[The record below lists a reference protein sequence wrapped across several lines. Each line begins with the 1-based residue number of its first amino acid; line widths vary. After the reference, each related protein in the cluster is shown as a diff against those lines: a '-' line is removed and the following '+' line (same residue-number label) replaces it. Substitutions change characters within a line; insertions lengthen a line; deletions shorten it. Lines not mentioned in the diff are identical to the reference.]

1 MTTTFTFARG
11 DSPLVVSA
19 PHVGTYVP
27 ASILGRL
34 VPEAAEL
41 ADTDWHVERLYDF
54 ARGLGASMVAATH
67 SRLVVDLNRD
77 PAGKPL
83 YPGASNTELC
93 PLGTFA
99 DGPVYRPGAG
109 PDEAEVAR
117 RVEAYWRPYH
127 EALAA
132 ELARVRARFGVAVL
146 WDAHSIVSRA
156 PRFFEGVLP
165 DFNLGT
171 ADGASCDAGLAA
183 RVEGIL
189 ASTPGFTTVH
199 NGRFKGG
206 YITRR
211 YGRPG
216 EGVHALQLEM
226 AQSAYMVEGP
236 PFAWDHARAARVRP
250 AIRACLEAC
259 LDWAR
264 GRATRQ

>member
-1 MTTTFTFARG
+1 MTSTFTFTRG

-27 ASILGRL
+27 AAILGRL
-34 VPEAAEL
+34 APEAAEL
-41 ADTDWHVERLYDF
+41 ADTDWHIERLYDF
-54 ARGLGASMVAATH
+54 ARGLGASMIAATH
-67 SRLVVDLNRD
+67 SRLVIDLNRD
-77 PAGKPL
+77 PEGKPL

-99 DGPVYRPGAG
+99 DGPVYRAGAE
-109 PDEAEVAR
+109 PSADEVAR
-117 RVEAYWRPYH
+117 RVELHWRPYH
-127 EALAA
+127 AALAA

-226 AQSAYMVEGP
+226 AQGAYMVEGP
-236 PFAWDHARAARVRP
+236 PFAWDHDRAERVRP

-264 GRATRQ
+264 DRAVRQ

>member
-1 MTTTFTFARG
+1 MTATFVLHRG

-34 VPEAAEL
+34 TPEAAEL
-41 ADTDWHVERLYDF
+41 ADTDWHVERLYEF
-54 ARGLGASMVAATH
+54 ARDLGASTIAATH

-77 PAGKPL
+77 PSGKPL
-83 YPGASNTELC
+83 YPGASNTEIC

-99 DGPVYRPGAG
+99 DGPVYRAGAA
-109 PDEAEVAR
+109 PDAAETASR
-117 RVEAYWRPYH
+117 IETFWRPYH
-127 EALAA
+127 AALDA
-132 ELARVRARFGVAVL
+132 ELERVRRTFGVAVL

-156 PRFFEGVLP
+156 PRFFAGTLP

-171 ADGASCDAGLAA
+171 ADGTSCDRALATRVHAILAA
-183 RVEGIL
+183 
-189 ASTPGFTTVH
+189 APGFTAVH
-199 NGRFKGG
+199 DGRFKGG

-211 YGRPG
+211 YGRPAAG
-216 EGVHALQLEM
+216 THALQLEM

-236 PFAWDHARAARVRP
+236 PFAWDPALAARVRP
-250 AIRACLEAC
+250 VLRACLEAC

-264 GRATRQ
+264 GAQ

>member
-1 MTTTFTFARG
+1 MTPTFTFTQG

-27 ASILGRL
+27 AAILGRL
-34 VPEAAEL
+34 APEAAEL
-41 ADTDWHVERLYDF
+41 ADTDWHIERLYDF
-54 ARGLGASMVAATH
+54 ARGLGASMIAATH
-67 SRLVVDLNRD
+67 SRLVIDLNRD
-77 PAGKPL
+77 PEGRPL

-99 DGPVYRPGAG
+99 DGPVYRTGAE
-109 PDEAEVAR
+109 PSADEVAR
-117 RVEAYWRPYH
+117 RVELHWRPYH

-183 RVEGIL
+183 RVERIL
-189 ASTPGFTTVH
+189 ASTPGFT
-199 NGRFKGG
+199 F
-206 YITRR
+206 ITD
-211 YGRPG
+211 
-216 EGVHALQLEM
+216 L
-226 AQSAYMVEGP
+226 
-236 PFAWDHARAARVRP
+236 PFLV
-250 AIRACLEAC
+250 I
-259 LDWAR
+259 
-264 GRATRQ
+264 ATASSSLVIKP

>member
-1 MTTTFTFARG
+1 MTDVFALVRG
-11 DSPLVVSA
+11 SAPLVVSA
-19 PHVGTYVP
+19 PHVGIYIP
-27 ASILGRL
+27 PELGAAMT
-34 VPEAAEL
+34 PEAVTVP
-41 ADTDWHVERLYDF
+41 DTDWHIDRLYAF
-54 ARGLGASMVAATH
+54 ALGLGASMIVATH
-67 SRLVVDLNRD
+67 SRFVVDLNRD
-77 PAGKPL
+77 PGGRAL

-99 DGPVYRPGAG
+99 SGPVYRTGG
-109 PDEAEVAR
+109 EPDPAAVER
-117 RVEAYWRPYH
+117 RVDRYWRPYH

-132 ELARVRARFGVAVL
+132 ELERVRQAHGVAVL

-171 ADGASCDAGLAA
+171 ADGASCDAGLAT

-189 ASTPGFTTVH
+189 RGAPSFTTVH

-211 YGRPG
+211 YGRPA
-216 EGVHALQLEM
+216 ERVHALQLEM
-226 AQSAYMVEGP
+226 AQSAYMTEGP
-236 PFAWDHARAARVRP
+236 PFAWNATKAAAVQPVLER
-250 AIRACLEAC
+250 CLDAC

-264 GRATRQ
+264 RAQ

>member
-1 MTTTFTFARG
+1 
-11 DSPLVVSA
+11 
-19 PHVGTYVP
+19 
-27 ASILGRL
+27 
-34 VPEAAEL
+34 
-41 ADTDWHVERLYDF
+41 
-54 ARGLGASMVAATH
+54 
-67 SRLVVDLNRD
+67 
-77 PAGKPL
+77 
-83 YPGASNTELC
+83 
-93 PLGTFA
+93 
-99 DGPVYRPGAG
+99 
-109 PDEAEVAR
+109 
-117 RVEAYWRPYH
+117 
-127 EALAA
+127 
-132 ELARVRARFGVAVL
+132 VRARFGVAVL

-183 RVEGIL
+183 RVERIL
-189 ASTPGFTTVH
+189 ASTPGFTSVH

-236 PFAWDHARAARVRP
+236 PFAWDHHRAERVRP

-264 GRATRQ
+264 GRAARQ

>member
-1 MTTTFTFARG
+1 MTTTFTFTQG

-41 ADTDWHVERLYDF
+41 ADTDWHIERLYDF
-54 ARGLGASMVAATH
+54 ARGLGASMVVATH

-259 LDWAR
+259 LDWAC
-264 GRATRQ
+264 GRAARQ